1 MTFNRERARQ
11 LLKEHQFQTLFLEEL
26 GWDHHRQQVSVDIEG
41 VPYTLTAVAQ
51 KRGLVVFVCSPD
63 PQRNLPD
70 HRRRGLIEREVAK
83 VAHEHLII
91 FADRARQIWQ
101 WVKREP
107 GKPQQRREHTYY
119 SAQTGEALL
128 QKLQYL
134 AVSLEEEESLTL
146 TDVALRARQAFDV
159 ERVTKRF
166 YDRFKTEL
174 DAFKK
179 FLTGLPDDT
188 QRSWYASVTLNR
200 LMFLYFIQKKGFLNG
215 DPDYLR
221 NLLRRCQQA
230 GEDRYYREYLCPLF
244 FDALSTPPAQR
255 SHALRQKLGDPPYL
269 DGGLFQ
275 KHPLEEQYGDQLH
288 IPDAAFERLYD
299 FFDAYQ
305 WHLDERPTRA
315 DNEINP
321 DVLGYIFEKY
331 VNQKQMGAYYTKEDI
346 TEYISQNTILPRL
359 LEMAQEGCAVA
370 FEPNGEVWRL
380 LQRDPD
386 RYLYDALKIGVMT
399 DKGEIVPE
407 TALPDFVQIG
417 MHDPNARMFDAR
429 YNLQEADLRSP
440 DGEKL
445 TLPTETWREYIQRRQ
460 RCLELRQKLARGE
473 IQSINDLITYNL
485 HIRQFVQDVI
495 ETTEGPELLR
505 AFWNAL
511 RRITILDPTVG
522 SGAFLFAALNI
533 LYPLYEACL
542 ERMQSFVAEA
552 DLLGQTERYPDFRNA
567 LNELQQHPNPRYFII
582 KSIIVNNLYGVDI
595 MEEAVEICKLRL
607 FLKLAAQLD
616 DPQQIEPL
624 PNIDFNIRAG
634 NTLVGYARIEDID
647 RLWRQVEDPQRHQ
660 SGRLGLE
667 RDHERL
673 KQLVHEYALMLQM
686 FRDQQLDKP
695 TPRTVAK
702 ADLERARAL
711 VQPDLDKDLWR
722 LYRTAGKLN
731 AQTTLAQF
739 QRTHKPF
746 HWFLEF
752 PAPLAHGGFDV
763 IIGNPPY
770 VEYSKVRHDYQI
782 LGYETE
788 KCGNLYAYVVERC
801 LNLAP
806 LGARMGMIVP
816 LSLTFSRDFTLLRR
830 MLIDWSGHL
839 QLSSYDNIPDR
850 LFIGHKESTNTSK
863 ANQQRVTIFILHMT
877 KRNREIYTTPLIRW
891 RVVER
896 IRLFKD
902 LPFSNTTEICNEN
915 AFPKVGH
922 EKMEAFLKRWLEC
935 PKRLGDLMT
944 DKGEYSLAVPK
955 TARYYIAAY
964 EDTLDRT
971 EQMRFYFD
979 SPETRYLAVVLLNS
993 NVFFW
998 LWRVYGDGF
1007 HVTAKWIADCPVFEP
1022 RDHEYVEIAKQILSA
1037 NPECISYKINKG
1049 LKIPSINLNKRLD
1062 LLCKADWWII
1072 RHVAPDLGVTPED
1085 FLQAKSNSLYKI
1097 VIPKAANPP
1106 EELRYVIA
1114 VEDSETNGQLGL
1126 EDSDESLDA

>member
-11 LLKEHQFQTLFLEEL
+11 LLKNREFQTLFLEEL
-26 GWDHHRQQVSVDIEG
+26 GWDHHRQQIDVTVEG
-41 VPYTLTAVAQ
+41 VPYTLNAVAQ
-51 KRGLVVFVCSPD
+51 KRGLVAFVCSPD
-63 PQRNLPD
+63 PQGNLPD
-70 HRRRGLIEREVAK
+70 HRTRGLIEREVAK
-83 VAHEHLII
+83 LAHEHLII
-91 FADRARQIWQ
+91 FTDPARQIWQ
-101 WVKREP
+101 WIKREP

-134 AVSLEEEESLTL
+134 AVSLEEEEQLTL

-174 DAFKK
+174 DAFKQ
-179 FLTGLPDDT
+179 FLHGLPDDA
-188 QRSWYASVTLNR
+188 QRSWYASITLNR
-200 LMFLYFIQKKGFLNG
+200 LMFLYFIQKKGFLNN
-215 DPDYLR
+215 DPDYLKH
-221 NLLRRCQQA
+221 LLQRSQQT
-230 GEDRYYREYLCPLF
+230 GKDRYYREYLCPLF
-244 FDALSTPPAQR
+244 FDALSTPPDQR
-255 SHALRQKLGDPPYL
+255 PHALRQQLGDPPYL

-275 KHPLEEQYGDQLH
+275 KHPLEEQYGEQLH
-288 IPDAAFERLYD
+288 IPDAAFERLYE

-331 VNQKQMGAYYTKEDI
+331 INQKQMGAYYTKEDI
-346 TEYISQNTILPRL
+346 TEYICQNTILPRL

-370 FEPNGEVWRL
+370 FEPDGEVWRL

-386 RYLYDALKIGVMT
+386 RYLYDALKAGVIT
-399 DKGEIVPE
+399 DKGAIVPE

-417 MHDPNARMFDAR
+417 MHDPNARMHDPR
-429 YNLQEADLRSP
+429 YNLHEADLRSP

-460 RCLELRQKLARGE
+460 RCLELRRQLDRGA
-473 IQSINDLITYNL
+473 IRTINDLITYNL
-485 HIRQFVQDVI
+485 NIRQFVQDVI

-542 ERMQSFVAEA
+542 ERMQAFVAEA

-595 MEEAVEICKLRL
+595 MDEAVEICKLRL

-616 DPQQIEPL
+616 DPQHIEPL

-647 RLWRQVEDPQRHQ
+647 RLWQLVENPQQHQ

-667 RDHERL
+667 RDHEQL
-673 KQLVHEYALMLQM
+673 KALVNEYARMLQM

-695 TPRTVAK
+695 TPRTITK

-722 LYRTAGKLN
+722 LYRTAGQLN

-752 PAPLAHGGFDV
+752 PTPLAHGGFDV

-770 VEYSKVRHDYQI
+770 VEYSKVRNDYQI

-816 LSLTFSRDFTLLRR
+816 LSLTFSRDFTQLRQMLL
-830 MLIDWSGHL
+830 DWSGHL

-863 ANQQRVTIFILHMT
+863 ANQQRTTIFILHMT
-877 KRNREIYTTPLIRW
+877 KRNRAVYTTPLMRW

-896 IRLFKD
+896 PRLFKD
-902 LPFSNTTEICNEN
+902 LPLVEATELCSEE
-915 AFPKVGH
+915 AFPKLGYA
-922 EKMEAFLKRWLEC
+922 KMKEFLKRWLAC
-935 PKRLGDLMT
+935 PKRIEDLLV
-944 DKGEYSLAVPK
+944 DKGNYSLVVPK
-955 TARYYIAAY
+955 TAGYYIAAY
-964 EDTLDRT
+964 EEELDRT
-971 EQMRFYFD
+971 QQMRLTFVDKKSQF
-979 SPETRYLAVVLLNS
+979 LAALLINS

-998 LWRVYGDGF
+998 LWRVYGDSF
-1007 HVTAKWIADCPVFEP
+1007 HVTLKWVADCPVFEP
-1022 RDHEYVEIAKQILSA
+1022 LDDEYIHIASELFEA
-1037 NPECISYKINKG
+1037 LPECTVYKGYRGVKVPNV
-1049 LKIPSINLNKRLD
+1049 NFNKRLD

-1085 FLQAKSNSLYKI
+1085 FLRAKSNSLYKI

-1114 VEDSETNGQLGL
+1114 VEDTDTQEQLGL
-1126 EDSDESLDA
+1126 EESE